1 MRAVNTRVKKLV
13 AERLDDQLTCS
24 IRSLAAEHDV
34 ELDDASVER
43 LKGIIRW
50 ELGTKPSTMHRI
62 DRLAW
67 VVVANLDSIAL
78 ARSSIAVERRYR
90 KVGMQLRSLGIGLA
104 EGARTTRPHE
114 PTYEPTWE
122 KADTQELD
130 LLAWDMAA
138 YRGLPTTEKHLSAL
152 RVELRDRIETE
163 PSLKVLRDACMR
175 KAKNA
180 RARLR
185 TELGRNAPSTP
196 AAYASS

>member
-67 VVVANLDSIAL
+67 VVVANLGSIAP

-90 KVGMQLRSLGIGLA
+90 KVGMQLRSLDIGLA
-104 EGARTTRPHE
+104 EWARTTRPHE

-130 LLAWDMAA
+130 LLARGMAA
-138 YRGLPTTEKHLSAL
+138 YHSLPTTERHPPLLGSNCA
-152 RVELRDRIETE
+152 IE
-163 PSLKVLRDACMR
+163 
-175 KAKNA
+175 
-180 RARLR
+180 
-185 TELGRNAPSTP
+185 
-196 AAYASS
+196 